1 MNADCQG
8 CSVARGELRDV
19 ANVDVLMG
27 AAFDP
32 VFGEAWS
39 KTQLSGMLITP
50 GSWLLLLRLEDK
62 LAGFAIGRSTLD
74 ETELMLLAISP
85 DYRRRGLGRKLLNA
99 VIAEARSRDA
109 QRLFLEMRSDNE
121 TALGLYNDAGFI
133 EVGRRSRYYRGSD
146 GILRDAITMVLSLR
160 G

>member
-8 CSVARGELRDV
+8 CSVAQGELRDV
-19 ANVDVLMG
+19 ADVDVLMG

>member
-62 LAGFAIGRSTLD
+62 PAGFAIGRSTLD

-85 DYRRRGLGRKLLNA
+85 EYRRRGLGRKLLNA

-109 QRLFLEMRSDNE
+109 ERLFLEMRSDNE

-133 EVGRRSRYYRGSD
+133 EVGRRPRYYRGSD

-160 G
+160 